1 LAVAIIIL
9 AVLSVF
15 AVGIAMIVFMPV
27 MHDLAFE
34 QAIWDTAPQ
43 DAKIVRNTIYNAAL
57 AMPIFMIGAIILWAY
72 LSVTRR
78 DTSEF

>member
-1 LAVAIIIL
+1 
-9 AVLSVF
+9 
-15 AVGIAMIVFMPV
+15 MIVFMPV

-57 AMPIFMIGAIILWAY
+57 AMPIFMIGAMAY

>member
-1 LAVAIIIL
+1 MAVAIIIL
-9 AVLSVF
+9 ATLSIF
-15 AVGIAMIVFMPV
+15 ATGIAMIVFMPV

-34 QAIWDTAPQ
+34 QEIWIDAPQ

-57 AMPIFMIGAIILWAY
+57 ALPIFMIGAIILWAY

-78 DTSEF
+78 DVSEF